1 MTDQQ
6 RRRAE
11 LRCSRPTVD
20 MVQIE
25 LAGSWR
31 LQDEVPALTDVEQ
44 QIEEAPR
51 VQHLTFDTTEL
62 TGWDSSLVTFVL
74 DILDLG
80 ARRQT
85 VVDQAGLPS
94 GLRRL
99 VHLGTAV
106 PERQGVRREESQQ
119 PFMHSPEVKGL
130 IQSMSATAQIAE
142 RSVHSV
148 GEQRGPVADRLKDTV
163 GGREYEALAVAMNQL
178 IESLSRALAVAIQR
192 LASRVVVRE

>member
-44 QIEEAPR
+44 QIEAAPR

-62 TGWDSSLVTFVL
+62 SGWDSGLVTFVL

-80 ARRQT
+80 ARR
-85 VVDQAGLPS
+85 
-94 GLRRL
+94 
-99 VHLGTAV
+99 
-106 PERQGVRREESQQ
+106 
-119 PFMHSPEVKGL
+119 
-130 IQSMSATAQIAE
+130 MSATTTTPAPMAT
-142 RSVHSV
+142 S
-148 GEQRGPVADRLKDTV
+148 TV
-163 GGREYEALAVAMNQL
+163 TPAAGGSNTLQTAGKT
-178 IESLSRALAVAIQR
+178 
-192 LASRVVVRE
+192 